1 MEGRRLEETDPE
13 ALKSLRRGVGGE
25 AFQQTML
32 RQAAEG
38 RRITAG
44 SSGGKTRGPK
54 GKGLSPGNFSAWA
67 GSRRIGRRGAS
78 AIRKTVSGSSIVWF
92 DPLIGAKPPASL
104 ESNPGR
110 SLGSGSTLCHRPR
123 RCGWAGKKTSLG

>member
-44 SSGGKTRGPK
+44 SSGGKTRGAK
-54 GKGLSPGNFSAWA
+54 GERTIAGELQRLGWKPEDWA
-67 GSRRIGRRGAS
+67 ARRQR
-78 AIRKTVSGSSIVWF
+78 
-92 DPLIGAKPPASL
+92 DPENCKWVIHSL
-104 ESNPGR
+104 V
-110 SLGSGSTLCHRPR
+110 
-123 RCGWAGKKTSLG
+123 